1 MNVINLLR
9 LPIQHWVLNPLIKWS
24 IDTLQLIKN
33 MCQTPLKELL
43 RPQIWWSHVLKITQ
57 GDMLSRTHRYHCSS
71 IENTYSYQTPSIMN
85 QYIWNIQPPYGLTY
99 ILKSLKTLT

>member
-33 MCQTPLKELL
+33 MCQTPLK
-43 RPQIWWSHVLKITQ
+43 VLAQ
-57 GDMLSRTHRYHCSS
+57 GLS
-71 IENTYSYQTPSIMN
+71 
-85 QYIWNIQPPYGLTY
+85 
-99 ILKSLKTLT
+99 